1 MTQSEP
7 NAQAQ
12 PLPTR
17 RTLARRVLSLFHK
30 PLKVRML
37 YLEVTHRCNAR
48 CLTCYT
54 KAGREKPDVL
64 TFEEKK
70 SVLAQAKTLG
80 AKSVSL
86 SGSGEPLLYERLFDL
101 VDYIRH
107 LGMQAVIF
115 TNGTVLDEQTAERLI
130 GRGVITYFKLYSL
143 DPAVFD
149 RMMGRAD
156 SYAWVS
162 CGYTHGGETREVRIP
177 SGLKH
182 LLDAQARAGA
192 KGLAR
197 VETLITKLN
206 AGTLGDVARLCKELD
221 LVLHLETPVF
231 TGRAL
236 DNRSEI
242 ALNRDGYERLYHELA
257 AVLGEEYFRALRA
270 HPCPVERNPVV
281 WTNGDVGLCSS
292 RPATIGNVRD
302 ASLESLFL
310 KARRAKRREDRRL
323 GACSDAGRY
332 FRTCPARRYY
342 EMKHQI
348 PCDY

>member
-1 MTQSEP
+1 
-7 NAQAQ
+7 
-12 PLPTR
+12 
-17 RTLARRVLSLFHK
+17 
-30 PLKVRML
+30 ML

-48 CLTCYT
+48 CITCYT
-54 KAGREKPDVL
+54 KAGKEKPDVL
-64 TFEEKK
+64 TLEEKM
-70 SVLAQAKTLG
+70 SVISQAKALG

-101 VDYIRH
+101 IDFIRH
-107 LGMQAVIF
+107 VGMQVVIF
-115 TNGTVLDEQTAERLI
+115 TNGTVLDEPTAKRLI
-130 GRGVITYFKLYSL
+130 DCGVITYFKLYSL

-149 RMMGRAD
+149 QMMGRIDA
-156 SYAWVS
+156 YTWVS
-162 CGYTHGGETREVRIP
+162 HACTRNGETRQIQIP

-182 LLDAQARAGA
+182 LLDAQSRAGA

-206 AGTLGDVARLCKELD
+206 AGTLGEVARLCKELD
-221 LVLHLETPVF
+221 LLLHLETPVF
-231 TGRAL
+231 AGRAIE
-236 DNRSEI
+236 NRSQI
-242 ALNRDGYERLYHELA
+242 ALDRDGYETLYRELA
-257 AVLGEEYFRALRA
+257 AILGEEYFRELRA

-281 WTNGDVGLCSS
+281 WTNGDMGFCSS

-302 ASLESLFL
+302 ASLEALFL

-323 GACSDAGRY
+323 GACSDSGRY

-342 EMKHQI
+342 EMKHQM